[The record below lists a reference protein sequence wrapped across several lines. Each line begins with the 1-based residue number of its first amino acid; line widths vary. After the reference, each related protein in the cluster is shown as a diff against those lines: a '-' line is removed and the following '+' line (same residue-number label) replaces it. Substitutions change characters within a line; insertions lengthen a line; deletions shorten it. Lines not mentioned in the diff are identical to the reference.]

1 MNYAPSLLYPKRM
14 CCILDQN
21 SAIHNVSLILGCDVG
36 GAHRMEN
43 EVLRRGRG
51 GEWAQSSSVRT
62 TISSNPHLLSN
73 DFNRYPYLP
82 IYWPSTTRFRGTAA
96 KLMPFDAVASTLY
109 FAKRSS
115 VQVIT
120 RALDCSTMDSS
131 TLLHYSLRNLLDPTN
146 YHTLSVSHL
155 GPRRSCLVRL
165 NLSLTLIRLNG
176 GKYFFYA
183 NRPNAMNP
191 TTFSAILTTLIVQQ
205 WRTVRVC

>member
-1 MNYAPSLLYPKRM
+1 MNYAPSLLHPERM

-21 SAIHNVSLILGCDVG
+21 SAIHSVSLILGCSVG
-36 GAHRMEN
+36 GVYLMEN

-62 TISSNPHLLSN
+62 TINSNPHLLSD
-73 DFNRYPYLP
+73 DFHRYPYLP
-82 IYWPSTTRFRGTAA
+82 IYWPSTSRFRGTAA
-96 KLMPFDAVASTLY
+96 KLIPVDAVASTLY

-120 RALDCSTMDSS
+120 RALDYWTMDSS
-131 TLLHYSLRNLLDPTN
+131 TLLHYSLRNLLNPTN

-155 GPRRSCLVRL
+155 GPRRSCSVRL
-165 NLSLTLIRLNG
+165 HLSLTLIRLNG

-183 NRPNAMNP
+183 NRPNAMNL
-191 TTFSAILTTLIVQQ
+191 TTFSAILTTLIVQE
-205 WRTVRVC
+205 WRAVRFC